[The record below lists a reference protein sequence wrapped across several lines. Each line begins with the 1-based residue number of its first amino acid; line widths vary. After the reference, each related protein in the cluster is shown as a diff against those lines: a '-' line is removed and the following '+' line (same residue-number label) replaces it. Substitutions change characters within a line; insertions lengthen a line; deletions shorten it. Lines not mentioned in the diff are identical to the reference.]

1 METFTESF
9 RLVSRPVAFGLAVL
23 ATSLLFTS
31 TTFILTSGA
40 QDSAAAASQV
50 AHTPSASQHQG

>member
-1 METFTESF
+1 METVNESF

-40 QDSAAAASQV
+40 QAYAATASQV
-50 AHTPSASQHQG
+50 AHAPAASQHQG

>member
-1 METFTESF
+1 METLNESF

-40 QDSAAAASQV
+40 QAYGTAATQV
-50 AHTPSASQHQG
+50 AQAAPASQHQV